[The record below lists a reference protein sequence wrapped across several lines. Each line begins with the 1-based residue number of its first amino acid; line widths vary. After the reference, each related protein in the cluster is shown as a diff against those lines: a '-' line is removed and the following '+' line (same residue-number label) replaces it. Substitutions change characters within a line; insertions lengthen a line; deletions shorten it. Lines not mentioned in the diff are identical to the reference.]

1 MGKILLINGSPRAP
15 RSNSKRYAA
24 LFDTCCP
31 VETDYYNLNKNNHQT
46 LIDAMATYTDVVFIF
61 PLYADGIPVTLLHF
75 LKALE
80 AQPPEIKPVVSVL
93 INCGFLEYEQND
105 IAVRMM
111 QLFCAQNGY
120 DFGSVLRIGSGEA
133 ILDTPFQ
140 IRRHPR
146 HETLRR
152 LHCRLAVWQ
161 LPGENAAA
169 QAAVHPRLHP
179 ILGSLWPQKWP
190 HQKRHADHDHRR
202 ALLKTHMQH
211 Q

>member
-1 MGKILLINGSPRAP
+1 MGKTLLINGSPRAP

-133 ILDTPFQ
+133 ILDTPFKFVVTRAMKRFAAS
-140 IRRHPR
+140 I
-146 HETLRR
+146 
-152 LHCRLAVWQ
+152 VDWQ
-161 LPGENAAA
+161 YGSYQAKMPLPK
-169 QAAVHPRLHP
+169 PLF
-179 ILGSLWPQKWP
+179 I
-190 HQKRHADHDHRR
+190 HASTQYWEAYGRKNGLTKKD
-202 ALLKTHMQH
+202 MQTMTIEGRS
-211 Q
+211 